1 MDFGSTGA
9 MRSPFSPRVRQSI
22 TGRRPMGLSSTK
34 KNQSKFMQSAG
45 DQSGDVVYKTPM
57 TTIETYGMPL
67 PVMVT
72 EALTFAS
79 GEVSVRMSPCGWCW
93 VVSGRRIVSWAR
105 SPSSSG
111 MSSPAPGSTIA
122 RELTLPQTDLAHK
135 ADLVV
140 IFYEDGAQMPSCI
153 GVSPEG
159 TVRYW
164 SSVGQ
169 EGVYVDISCEL
180 AGQECE
186 RLSDYTPEGLVLAT
200 TTCTVVLLT
209 PTVVDGRATVTCRQL
224 RPPSGWLGGIGRR
237 VSLLFFGSMPA
248 HADTKL
254 VGVVVLPGSGETES
268 TIALVSGG
276 PALQL
281 WRGTELYEHEL
292 RRPLTEAHARDHL
305 APHGDL
311 NSLEIMALDVR
322 ASGNNGLLL
331 LIATVNVARS
341 PEMRYAIAH
350 ISVEDPSHPRV
361 TSLALARGWAA
372 EGGEAPRF
380 VPLAHRA
387 MLYTTNYIAL
397 VSTTM
402 SNDKVDYIDICGAG
416 DRVLGAEICGGVPLI
431 FSAKHGVLALLCND
445 NMISTPSMCES
456 PMGSPCPSDTC
467 EGNLSLYAIDP
478 HEVSL
483 VTRDACGKLKTAFLF
498 HVRRDAV
505 ACRALVAE
513 LFAGAP
519 SERDVDSVLDRTV
532 LTIATEMLDDVPTG
546 DPRWKPRGGRVADVS
561 LGSSAALELE
571 VQLRDKQRAF
581 TLFIDFLRAVGL
593 WQRLGLV
600 TNESG
605 GGVMSTES
613 ALGALAEQLAI
624 ATTLRKLQHG
634 ADGQLI
640 DAAINEV
647 VNGSSSEGEEEEWVE
662 EALSSGA
669 LSPVDV
675 CYRRA
680 SRVWRVLRALA
691 RAPPPQH
698 AARARALHDAATIN
712 ILTSVMQA
720 VHKVRAQW
728 QANGS
733 AAPASPPSPHSPHSP
748 PLGPRALLPALV
760 DLHKRAL
767 TGFALNCGEASL
779 RAALYEAAGAL
790 ADLLLSEADHL
801 RHSSHTAHL
810 YERMR
815 RDVIQPFIDE
825 GQVERAAALAEKFK
839 DFELLIEMCIKND
852 DYDRLFSYIDKYTS
866 EGMAETTFAWLAER
880 SGRLRAALVR
890 VVGVRWAGRLREWLG
905 AAPPRAPLLALHQ
918 LQHAHHLRAAAT
930 LAHLARNEHDS
941 LGRMTTMAS
950 LAKLCLVASDE
961 TDVQTSEIWQK
972 LESRLSLAELHT
984 SLPRDIKIH
993 HGLDEDDTKV
1003 LPPEELVQM
1012 YIESDSSSLTEYDY
1026 KKALDLT
1033 DFIQD
1038 MERRDDL
1045 RLRVWCA
1052 CICRDDWS
1060 NCRVDSPNDELN
1072 SKMFFR
1078 LIDLVHIMGGDLEL
1092 LLPPVEDILTAPE
1105 LAELVSDSRFHFI
1118 IKYGYECVDTT
1129 RNIMVEG

>member
-680 SRVWRVLRALA
+680 SRVWR
-691 RAPPPQH
+691 
-698 AARARALHDAATIN
+698 
-712 ILTSVMQA
+712 SVMQA

-733 AAPASPPSPHSPHSP
+733 AAPASPPSP

-905 AAPPRAPLLALHQ
+905 AAPPP
-918 LQHAHHLRAAAT
+918 RAAAG
-930 LAHLARNEHDS
+930 AAPAAARAPPPRRRHAGAPRAQRARLARQDDGPS
-941 LGRMTTMAS
+941 Q
-950 LAKLCLVASDE
+950 C
-961 TDVQTSEIWQK
+961 I
-972 LESRLSLAELHT
+972 LHT
-984 SLPRDIKIH
+984 
-993 HGLDEDDTKV
+993 
-1003 LPPEELVQM
+1003 
-1012 YIESDSSSLTEYDY
+1012 
-1026 KKALDLT
+1026 
-1033 DFIQD
+1033 
-1038 MERRDDL
+1038 
-1045 RLRVWCA
+1045 
-1052 CICRDDWS
+1052 
-1060 NCRVDSPNDELN
+1060 
-1072 SKMFFR
+1072 
-1078 LIDLVHIMGGDLEL
+1078 HI
-1092 LLPPVEDILTAPE
+1092 AH
-1105 LAELVSDSRFHFI
+1105 AYS
-1118 IKYGYECVDTT
+1118 
-1129 RNIMVEG
+1129 

>member
-1 MDFGSTGA
+1 MDFGSQGA

-22 TGRRPMGLSSTK
+22 TGRRPLGLSSAK
-34 KNQSKFMQSAG
+34 KNQSKFMQSPG
-45 DQSGDVVYKTPM
+45 EQTGDVVYKTPM

-93 VVSGRRIVSWAR
+93 VVSGRRVVTWAR
-105 SPSSSG
+105 APSSSG
-111 MSSPAPGSTIA
+111 TSSPAPGSTIA

-140 IFYEDGAQMPSCI
+140 VFYEDGAQMPSCI

-164 SSVGQ
+164 PSVGQ
-169 EGVYVDISCEL
+169 EGVYVDVSCEL

-186 RLSDYTPEGLVLAT
+186 RLSDYTTDGLVLAT
-200 TTCTVVLLT
+200 TTCTVVMLT
-209 PTVVDGRATVTCRQL
+209 PTVVDGRATVACRTL

-254 VGVVVLPGSGETES
+254 VGVVALPGSGETES
-268 TIALVSGG
+268 SIALVSGG

-281 WRGTELYEHEL
+281 WRGADLHEHEL
-292 RRPLTEAHARDHL
+292 RRPLTEAYARDHL

-350 ISVEDPSHPRV
+350 ISVEDPLRPRV
-361 TSLALARGWAA
+361 TSVVSARGWAGDA
-372 EGGEAPRF
+372 EEPPRF
-380 VPLAHRA
+380 LPLAHRA
-387 MLYTTNYIAL
+387 LLYTSKYIAI
-397 VSTTM
+397 VSTTV
-402 SNDKVDYIDICGAG
+402 SNDKVDFIDVCGAH
-416 DRVLGAEICGGVPLI
+416 DRILGAELCGGVPLL
-431 FSAKHGVLALLCND
+431 FSAKHGVLALLCHD
-445 NMISTPSMCES
+445 NMVPTPSVCES
-456 PMGSPCPSDTC
+456 PMGSPCPSDMYD
-467 EGNLSLYAIDP
+467 GNLSLYEIDP
-478 HEVSL
+478 NEVSM

-505 ACRALVAE
+505 SCRALVDE
-513 LFAGAP
+513 LFPAP
-519 SERDVDSVLDRTV
+519 ASLDERDVDSVLDRTV
-532 LTIATEMLDDVPTG
+532 LTIATEMLDDVPAG
-546 DPRWKPRGGRVADVS
+546 DPRWKQRGGPATNIS
-561 LGSSAALELE
+561 LGSSAALQVP

-581 TLFIDFLRAVGL
+581 TLFVDFLRAVGL

-600 TNESG
+600 TRESG
-605 GGVMSTES
+605 GGVISTES
-613 ALGALAEQLAI
+613 ALGGLAEQLAI
-624 ATTLRKLQHG
+624 AIELRKLQQG
-634 ADGQLI
+634 ADAQLI
-640 DAAINEV
+640 DAAIYQV
-647 VNGSSSEGEEEEWVE
+647 VCGDEQSIEEEDWVE
-662 EALSSGA
+662 EALASGA
-669 LSPVDV
+669 LSPSDA

-680 SRVWRVLRALA
+680 ARAGRVLRALA
-691 RAPPPQH
+691 RAKPPVDDARQH
-698 AARARALHDAATIN
+698 AHHVAATIR
-712 ILTSVMQA
+712 ILTKVLTS

-728 QANGS
+728 QSNGNTT
-733 AAPASPPSPHSPHSP
+733 PYTPSV
-748 PLGPRALLPALV
+748 GPRALLPALV

-767 TGFALNCGEASL
+767 TQCAHNCPEPSL
-779 RAALYEAAGAL
+779 RAAVYEAAGAL
-790 ADLLLSEADHL
+790 ADLVLADAQHL
-801 RHSSHTAHL
+801 DRSSHTQHL

-815 RDVIQPFIDE
+815 RDCIQPFIDE

-839 DFELLIEMCIKND
+839 DFELLVEMCVNSD
-852 DYDRLFSYIDKYTS
+852 DYDRLFSYIDKYS
-866 EGMAETTFAWLAER
+866 NEGIAEITFGWLAQR
-880 SGRLRAALVR
+880 SGAHRAALVR
-890 VVGVRWAGRLREWLG
+890 RVAPRWGTALNAWLA
-905 AAPPRAPLLALHQ
+905 AAPDRAALLALTQ
-918 LQHAHHLRAAAT
+918 LQHGRHAAAANVLAT
-930 LAHLARNEHDS
+930 LADEETASVN
-941 LGRMTTMAS
+941 RMITTAS
-950 LAKLCLVASDE
+950 LAKLCLTASDE
-961 TDVQTSEIWQK
+961 PDAAPDTWARVEA
-972 LESRLSLAELHT
+972 RLALGELT
-984 SLPRDIKIH
+984 AALPRDIRLH
-993 HGLDEDDTKV
+993 HGLDDADTRV

-1012 YIESDSSSLTEYDY
+1012 YIESESTALTEYDY

-1052 CICRDDWS
+1052 CIRRDDWS
-1060 NCRVDSPNDELN
+1060 SCRVDAPGDELQH
-1072 SKMFFR
+1072 KMFFR

-1105 LAELVSDSRFHFI
+1105 LAEQVSDSRFRFI

-1129 RNIMVEG
+1129 RNVMIEG